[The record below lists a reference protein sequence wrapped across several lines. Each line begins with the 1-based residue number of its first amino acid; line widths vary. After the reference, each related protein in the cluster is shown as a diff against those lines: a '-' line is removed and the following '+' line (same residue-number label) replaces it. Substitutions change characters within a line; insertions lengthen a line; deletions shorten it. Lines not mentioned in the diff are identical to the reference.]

1 METKNASA
9 SGRIRAMPS
18 SSATAARSVSGH
30 VRLRRGKRRSTFY
43 AKWRDADGGFHQDKL
58 GLLWEDKGEP
68 APGYLR
74 PKDAE
79 AMLQAILT
87 DARRG
92 AVEQRQTGIT
102 FDVVAEEWLTWG
114 VRDRDWKPSTL
125 SDNRS
130 HVRHHLVPTFGD
142 RRIEKLTADEIEQWR
157 DELVDERGLSRR
169 TVNKLLIN
177 LGAILERAVKTH
189 GLLRNVA
196 KDVPKL
202 RVRYD
207 PNAYD
212 FYSPEEIEQL
222 GQAAGSPQD
231 RAIYLTAAFTGL
243 RMGELIALR
252 WGDVDFATEALHVS
266 TSYSLGT
273 LTAPKSGLTR
283 TVPLAEQVRDLL
295 ETHRNDTPHAR
306 ADLVFPGERAEYLD
320 GAALRRRYKKAL
332 EKGKLRKLRFHDLR
346 HTFGS
351 IAIDQATIVQVQ
363 AWMGHADVQTTMKYM
378 HHRSRAGDAK
388 LLSAAFRPKKK
399 PTRRTK
405 AAATA

>member
-1 METKNASA
+1 
-9 SGRIRAMPS
+9 MPS
-18 SSATAARSVSGH
+18 PTPVASRSVSGH
-30 VRLRRGKRRSTFY
+30 VKLRRGKLRSTWY
-43 AKWRDADGGFHQDKL
+43 AKWRDADGIQRERKL
-58 GLLWEDKGEP
+58 GLAWEDKGVPP
-68 APGYLR
+68 AGYLR

-79 AMLQAILT
+79 AALQELLV

-92 AVEQRQTGIT
+92 AAEQRRTGIT
-102 FDVVAEEWLTWG
+102 FDVLAEDWLAWG

-130 HVRHHLVPTFGD
+130 NINAHLNPAFGS
-142 RRIEKLTADEIEQWR
+142 RRVEKITADDIEQWR

-177 LGAILERAVKTH
+177 LGAILERAVKHH
-189 GLLRNVA
+189 GLLRNPA

-212 FYSPEEIEQL
+212 FFSPDEIAAL
-222 GQAAGSPQD
+222 GTAASSDQD
-231 RAIYLTAAFTGL
+231 RAVYLTAAFTGL

-252 WGDVDFATEALHVS
+252 WGDVDFNTEALHVYS
-266 TSYSLGT
+266 SYSLGT

-283 TVPLAEQVRDLL
+283 TVPMAEQVRDLL
-295 ETHRNDTPHAR
+295 KAQKKTVPQGRG
-306 ADLVFPGERAEYLD
+306 DLVFPGERGEYLD
-320 GAALRRRYKKAL
+320 GSALRRRYKKAL
-332 EKGKLRKLRFHDLR
+332 KAAKLRPLRFHDLR

-378 HHRSRAGDAK
+378 HHRSRAGDAR
-388 LLSAAFRPKKK
+388 LLSAAFRPKK
-399 PTRRTK
+399 PARRQRR
-405 AAATA
+405 ASASA